1 MYIIVCV
8 YYKSGK
14 EEQSVNDSV
23 PVSLPRSSIPEKKT
37 VVLVIVIALLTITMC
52 AVFFSLIL
60 MLEPESEPEPD
71 DSFFFLDH
79 SLSAVPY
86 DGGSIFVFDNKTVV
100 QADGAVEIVQKNLHN
115 TCAIYLDAQKSLY
128 FADKNGCIRLGDN
141 VISAAV
147 SDTGNYVVYIS
158 ATSSLFGYLFRYD
171 TIKNISTVIDK
182 SAGFSQNTELR
193 FSPNGKTF
201 VYGKNFGLP
210 HDNIYVSV
218 NGEKGDQLKD
228 IIYVD
233 AISNGGKYILFRDVD
248 GNFFYRLE
256 GKDHSI
262 ETDMPETVFTNRS
275 CTEYVY
281 STKDS
286 GSYVITGKNDVRK
299 ISDDTLE
306 YMYFPTYALRG
317 RDRILAVNHFNRK
330 VFMSSSEGSAAYS
343 MAYIDGWYN
352 DEIFRDV
359 NIPSDSYLSYNL
371 STFYFVRYGNIIKFN
386 RNSPDKKDVLAK
398 GVLSDSLLLSRNGK
412 ELFYIDLK
420 KNLYCIRHGEIN
432 LIAENVDCAYLNNG
446 ERLYFMKDGKV
457 MMLKNK
463 SSFLEVKL
471 EDSVQDGNLIDVE
484 GQVFYRDANNLYLLD
499 SDSGILVF
507 EETSQG

>member
-1 MYIIVCV
+1 
-8 YYKSGK
+8 
-14 EEQSVNDSV
+14 
-23 PVSLPRSSIPEKKT
+23 
-37 VVLVIVIALLTITMC
+37 
-52 AVFFSLIL
+52 
-60 MLEPESEPEPD
+60 
-71 DSFFFLDH
+71 
-79 SLSAVPY
+79 
-86 DGGSIFVFDNKTVV
+86 
-100 QADGAVEIVQKNLHN
+100 
-115 TCAIYLDAQKSLY
+115 
-128 FADKNGCIRLGDN
+128 
-141 VISAAV
+141 
-147 SDTGNYVVYIS
+147 
-158 ATSSLFGYLFRYD
+158 
-171 TIKNISTVIDK
+171 
-182 SAGFSQNTELR
+182 
-193 FSPNGKTF
+193 
-201 VYGKNFGLP
+201 
-210 HDNIYVSV
+210 
-218 NGEKGDQLKD
+218 
-228 IIYVD
+228 
-233 AISNGGKYILFRDVD
+233 
-248 GNFFYRLE
+248 
-256 GKDHSI
+256 
-262 ETDMPETVFTNRS
+262 MPETVFTNRS

-317 RDRILAVNHFNRK
+317 RDRVLAVNHFNRK
-330 VFMSSSEGSAAYS
+330 VFMSSSEGSEAYS

-386 RNSPDKKDVLAK
+386 RNSPDKKDVLTK

-446 ERLYFMKDGKV
+446 EQLYFMKDGKV